1 MSLVF
6 NCGDPVERAE
16 GLATAV
22 DSIRRGELV
31 VLPVDASYGLAADAF
46 QPAAVDALAATKG
59 RGRDLPIPV
68 MVGSWSGLDG
78 LTLIVQPSV
87 RALVEAF
94 WPGPLTLVIEQ
105 APSLAWDLGDDRGAV
120 SIRMP
125 LHPVALELLAR
136 TGPLAVSGAN
146 LTGRRVALTVEEA
159 QEQLGYGV
167 AVYLDGG
174 RCIDP
179 SPSTIVDVSG
189 PVPTMLRRGK
199 VSLSHLQEVVPEL
212 VAADR
217 PRGAT

>member
-1 MSLVF
+1 MALLF
-6 NCGDPVERAE
+6 DCADPAERAE
-16 GLATAV
+16 GLETAV

-31 VLPVDASYGLAADAF
+31 VMPVDASYGLAADAF
-46 QPAAVDALAATKG
+46 QPAAVDALAASKG

-68 MVGSWSGLDG
+68 MVGSWAGLDG
-78 LTLIVQPSV
+78 LTLMVQPAV
-87 RALVEAF
+87 RSLVEAF

-146 LTGRRVALTVEEA
+146 LTGRRVPLTVGEA
-159 QEQLGYGV
+159 QEQLGYTV

-174 RCIDP
+174 PCIDP
-179 SPSTIVDVSG
+179 APSSIVDVTG
-189 PVPTMLRRGK
+189 PVPTLLRRGR
-199 VSLSHLQEVVPEL
+199 VSLQMLQEVVPEL
-212 VAADR
+212 IEAERRRAA
-217 PRGAT
+217 T